1 MFILKE
7 RTDSENRDNVV
18 LSQLFLSF
26 VENIELASDL
36 RLDLV
41 EEELAADLKCL
52 EVEVDF
58 NEISVSHVVNVRLDH
73 LGKLLL
79 DVSVL

>member
-1 MFILKE
+1 VFILKE

-36 RLDLV
+36 RLDLI
-41 EEELAADLKCL
+41 EEELAAYLKCL

-58 NEISVSHVVNVRLDH
+58 D
-73 LGKLLL
+73 
-79 DVSVL
+79 